1 MRRLNLFCLGVF
13 GVIVALSPLAGC
25 ESAPRARAVK
35 MGPVEGGGDT
45 VEAIRRQLKG
55 TWDLVS
61 LELVS
66 ATGAKTPV
74 QASGRLTYD
83 DYGNMAMKGS
93 IAGGQTID
101 PGVLNLTGQVA
112 IDPTAHSFRFTQI
125 QAGSADERRV
135 DPQIDAAKT
144 RYYEFQGDTLRT
156 TLKDAKGATTAVAA
170 WKKID

>member
-1 MRRLNLFCLGVF
+1 MRRLPFLSLGLL
-13 GVIVALSPLAGC
+13 VALMPLAGC
-25 ESAPRARAVK
+25 ESAPRVRPVK
-35 MGPVEGGGDT
+35 MGDVASGGDT

-66 ATGAKTPV
+66 ASGSKAPV

-83 DYGNMAMKGS
+83 DYGNMAMRGT

-101 PGVLNLTGQVA
+101 PSVLNLTGQVA
-112 IDPTAHSFRFTQI
+112 IDPATHSFRFTQI
-125 QAGSADERRV
+125 KAGSTDERRV
-135 DPQIDAAKT
+135 DPTIDATKV
-144 RYYEFQGDTLRT
+144 RYYEFQGDTLTT
-156 TLKDAKGATTAVAA
+156 TLKDAKGSTTAVAA

>member
-1 MRRLNLFCLGVF
+1 MRRVPLSCLWAL
-13 GVIVALSPLAGC
+13 VALIPLAGC
-25 ESAPRARAVK
+25 ESAPRARPVK
-35 MGPVEGGGDT
+35 MGDVASGGDS
-45 VEAIRRQLKG
+45 VESIRRQLKG

-61 LELVS
+61 LELV
-66 ATGAKTPV
+66 AANGAKTPV

-101 PGVLNLTGQVA
+101 PSVLNLTGQVA
-112 IDPTAHSFRFTQI
+112 IDPTQHSFRFTQI
-125 QAGSADERRV
+125 RAGSADDRRV
-135 DPQIDAAKT
+135 DPTIDASKV
-144 RYYEFQGDTLRT
+144 RYYEFEGDTLKT